1 MVYFE
6 LRYTPSPD
14 SQKEDGERKVHDI
27 LLWLDE
33 LNKLHQEELMEE
45 LRKPNKWL
53 IARESKNKYGE
64 ETHLHYHINVELPS
78 SYLAIKPYK
87 KDNMAKTLNRR
98 FGLKG
103 NKMYCL
109 RLHQS
114 LDSNWERWW
123 RYCCKQGTPFHA
135 STQWDS
141 QELLEMTKIANA
153 EYIQRTKEN
162 NETRDKLVA
171 KNNFRQ
177 KLAKHLKTKFCNK
190 TQVENNFRIEDKYLW
205 ITIAKYYQ
213 ENHTTPPF
221 CKMDDLVIDMKVEM
235 KWTSLEEYYD
245 MKH

>member
-6 LRYTPSPD
+6 LRYTPCQAD
-14 SQKEDGERKVHDI
+14 NGEQTVNDI
-27 LLWLDE
+27 IDWLDE
-33 LNKLHQEELMEE
+33 LNESHQTELLPD

-64 ETHLHYHINVELPS
+64 ETSLHYHINVELPS

-109 RLHQS
+109 RLHQC

-123 RYCCKQGTPFHA
+123 RYCCKQGLPYDSSA
-135 STQWDS
+135 QWEK

-177 KLAKHLKTKFCNK
+177 KLAKFLKTKFCNDL
-190 TQVENNFRIEDKYLW
+190 QVEHNYRIDDKYLW

-213 ENHTTPPF
+213 DNHTTPPF
-221 CKMDDLVIDMKVEM
+221 QKMDDLVIDMKVEM
-235 KWTSLEEYYD
+235 KWITLEEYYD
-245 MKH
+245 IKH